1 MVASTVRHFA
11 ETSVKKKE
19 MLAGSLSR
27 YFVLSMLAG
36 VYVGFGVI
44 LIFSIGAPLDAAH
57 SAGLKALMG
66 VSFGI
71 ALTLVIFAGS
81 ELFTGNNMV
90 MTIGA
95 LSGKVTWADTLWLW
109 TVCYLGNLA
118 GSLLLALTVAGS
130 GLASDAAA
138 SAFVLKVARAKMNG
152 PFLGLFLNGILCNVL
167 VCLAVWLSA
176 RAKEDTAKIF
186 LIFWCLFAF
195 IGSGYEHSVANM
207 TLLGA
212 GIFLPHDP
220 GSVSWLGFA
229 RNLVPVTL
237 GNIVGGAVFVG
248 GAYWY
253 VAREPGPARAP
264 ARAFSTGHVIGSSG
278 KGGENA
284 AEADLSRAAAGGR
297 DTILAAAEGGP
308 ERV

>member
-1 MVASTVRHFA
+1 MVSSTVRHFA
-11 ETSVKKKE
+11 ETSVKKKG
-19 MLAGSLSR
+19 MLEGSLPR
-27 YFVLSMLAG
+27 YFVLSMMAG

-66 VSFGI
+66 ASFGI

-95 LSGKVTWADTLWLW
+95 LSGKVTWTDTLRLW

-118 GSLLLALTVAGS
+118 GSLLLALAVAGS

-138 SAFVLKVARAKMNG
+138 SAFVLKVTRAKMNG

-207 TLLGA
+207 TLLGV
-212 GIFLPHDP
+212 GIFLSHDP

-248 GAYWY
+248 AAYWY
-253 VAREPGPARAP
+253 VAREPGPARAA
-264 ARAFSTGHVIGSSG
+264 ARAFSPDPFVGSSG
-278 KGGENA
+278 KGEENA
-284 AEADLSRAAAGGR
+284 PVEAFPHGAAGGR
-297 DTILAAAEGGP
+297 ETVLVGAEGGS
-308 ERV
+308 ESV